1 MCCDWKTIPSVNSAS
16 SHHPVADYFT
26 RTAQQRVIYSFQ
38 VTSGQRVSG
47 KWPFR
52 LSGCHFICCQ
62 KQHIK
67 KKARSWRWCC
77 CKQTGARV
85 SGTLVPSPF
94 IREHQRIRGETHAGG
109 NRLTRRQG
117 QCNRSILL
125 NKTNRASATHSQEIR
140 RRKERTLTRI
150 THIKKY

>member
-1 MCCDWKTIPSVNSAS
+1 MG
-16 SHHPVADYFT
+16 
-26 RTAQQRVIYSFQ
+26 YSFPGCIW
-38 VTSGQRVSG
+38 TASVS
-47 KWPFR
+47 KVAVSFVWMSFHLLP
-52 LSGCHFICCQ
+52 
-62 KQHIK
+62 KATYK

-125 NKTNRASATHSQEIR
+125 NKSNRASATHRQEIR

-150 THIKKY
+150 THIKEILRTLTFRSFNYRTVSKRP